1 MTISTVA
8 GLNSIL
14 NRSGTND
21 WVKKADLSISDREFS
36 QLEGIDG
43 EKNNVSFSEMLT
55 KSLGDVNSMQHEAN
69 VAIKKLASGESKN
82 IHETMIA
89 VEQAEIAF
97 KTMNQVRRKV
107 LDAYKQIMNMQ
118 M

>member
-1 MTISTVA
+1 MSISTVA

-14 NRSGTND
+14 NNAGTND

-36 QLEGIDG
+36 SLEGMNE
-43 EKNNVSFSEMLT
+43 EKGSVSFSEMLT
-55 KSLGDVNSMQHEAN
+55 KSLGDVNSMQQEAN

>member
-1 MTISTVA
+1 MGINTVA
-8 GLNSIL
+8 GLNQIL
-14 NRSGTND
+14 SRSGTND
-21 WVKKADLSISDREFS
+21 WVKKADLTINDREFS
-36 QLEGIDG
+36 SLEGVSG
-43 EKNNVSFSEMLT
+43 EKDTKSFSQLLADSIGE
-55 KSLGDVNSMQHEAN
+55 VNSMQNEAN
-69 VAIKKLASGESKN
+69 VAIQKLASGESKN

>member
-1 MTISTVA
+1 MGISTVG
-8 GLNSIL
+8 GLNQIL
-14 NRSGTND
+14 DRAGTND

-36 QLEGIDG
+36 VLEDIDG
-43 EKNNVSFSEMLT
+43 TKSQSSFSEMLA
-55 KSLGDVNSMQHEAN
+55 KSIGEVNNMQKEAN
-69 VAIKKLASGESKN
+69 VAIQKLASGESKN

>member
-1 MTISTVA
+1 MTISTVG
-8 GLNSIL
+8 GLNQIL
-14 NRSGTND
+14 SKGGTND
-21 WVKKADLSISDREFS
+21 WVGKADLSIKNSDFS
-36 QLEGIDG
+36 PLSGVDG
-43 EKNNVSFSEMLT
+43 EKSTPSFSALLANSIGE
-55 KSLGDVNSMQHEAN
+55 VNKMQQEAN
-69 VAIKKLASGESKN
+69 TAIQKLASGKSKN
-82 IHETMIA
+82 IHETMLA